1 MNRHGTRLLTG
12 LIALAGTHAQV
23 LYDARPGAGP
33 IEQGWSYAA
42 ARGLAVQDFT
52 GSAWRLITT
61 AANLEAAGYARR
73 LDPPLDRRAGF
84 NVVLRFRLPLE
95 AHVRDDRAGF
105 SLIVLD
111 AERRGIEL
119 GVWRDQVFAQADQ
132 PLFTRAE
139 SALHPF
145 DVEPVELTLSVRA
158 DRYHLFANRTLVLTG
173 PLRDYTAF
181 TGFPNVYETPNFIFL
196 GDNTTSA
203 AAEVELFS
211 VALIRP
217 PRVAWAAEGPLTWE
231 GVPEQTYTV
240 EFSADGRNW
249 TPAGQ
254 VRSGT
259 GRFAHPAAREADLGF
274 FRVVH
279 P

>member
-1 MNRHGTRLLTG
+1 MAGLMALTG
-12 LIALAGTHAQV
+12 TSAQV
-23 LYDARPGAGP
+23 LFDSRPGTWP
-33 IEQGWSYAA
+33 TEQGWSYAA
-42 ARGLAVQDFT
+42 VPGLAVQDLA
-52 GSAWRLITT
+52 GSALRLVTT
-61 AANLEAAGYARR
+61 AATVEAAGYARR

-84 NVVLRFRLPLE
+84 NVGLRFRLPRE
-95 AHVRDDRAGF
+95 VHVRDDRAGF
-105 SLIVLD
+105 SVIVLD
-111 AERRGIEL
+111 ADLRGIEL
-119 GVWRDQVFAQADQ
+119 GFWRDQVFAQADQ

-139 SALHPF
+139 SASHPF
-145 DVEPVELTLSVRA
+145 DAEPVELILSVRA
-158 DRYHLFANRTLVLTG
+158 DRYHLFVNRSVVLTG

-181 TGFPNVYETPNFIFL
+181 TGFPDVYETPNFLFL

-203 AAEVELFS
+203 AAEVELFC

-217 PRVAWAAEGPLTWE
+217 PRVAWAADGPLTWE

-240 EFSADGRNW
+240 EFSADGRTW

-254 VRSGT
+254 IRSDT
-259 GRFAHPAAREADLGF
+259 GRFTHPVAREADHGF